1 MPLVTKY
8 GSTDNHLIV
17 ANLVLLFNL
26 FILLFMST
34 TSISTQPFSANGIS
48 YQPSAKPIV
57 VICMDGSADEYL
69 DTTLAFDRMPNL
81 KKMAAQGYRGMV
93 RGALPSFTN
102 VNNSSIVTGVSPA
115 VHGIGGN
122 FFYEAEKDR
131 EVMMNSSEFL
141 RAETLLSAAANAGR
155 KVAVVTAKEKLRD
168 ILSYH
173 LKGIAF
179 SAEKANLAS
188 LETHGIAN
196 AEEVIGHKTPAIYSA
211 DASLFVL
218 RAGVALIEK
227 GLADFLYLSLTD
239 YMQHTY
245 APDTKESLAFYE
257 AQDVELGK
265 LLALGAIVGAT
276 ADHGMN
282 AKVKADGSPNV
293 LFVESMLTEKFGVGF
308 RVICPIT
315 DPYVKHHGAL
325 GSYVVV
331 HRTDPSNIREVKN
344 WLAIQPGITEVYDK
358 ETGCRLLEL
367 PFDRTGDLIVISGR
381 DVVVGKTPAHHDLA
395 ALDGTLRSH
404 GGRYEEMV
412 PLVISHPLNNA
423 YRLKA
428 ARDPRNFDVFDF
440 TVNGT
445 NL

>member
-1 MPLVTKY
+1 
-8 GSTDNHLIV
+8 
-17 ANLVLLFNL
+17 
-26 FILLFMST
+26 MSD
-34 TSISTQPFSANGIS
+34 ISTKAFSVNGKT
-48 YQPSAKPIV
+48 YRPAARPIV

-69 DTTLAFDRMPNL
+69 DSTLAYDRMPNL
-81 KKMAAQGYRGMV
+81 KQIARAGYRGMV

-115 VHGIGGN
+115 VHGICGN
-122 FFYEAEKDR
+122 FFYDAAKDE
-131 EVMMNSSEFL
+131 EVMMNSSGYL
-141 RAETLLSAAANAGR
+141 RAETILAAAANAGR

-168 ILSYH
+168 ILSYK

-179 SAEKANLAS
+179 SAEKADQARQ
-188 LETHGIAN
+188 ETHGIA
-196 AEEVIGHKTPAIYSA
+196 EVEALVGQKTPAIYSA

-218 RAGVALIEK
+218 RAGVALVER

-245 APDTKESLAFYE
+245 APDTEASMASYE
-257 AQDVELGK
+257 AQDLELGK
-265 LLALGAIVGAT
+265 MLALGAVIGAT

-293 LFVESMLTEKFGVGF
+293 LFIETMLTRQFGEGF

-325 GSYVVV
+325 GSYVLVYL
-331 HRTDPSNIREVKN
+331 RDPSKTDEVKK
-344 WLAIQPGITEVYDK
+344 WLTVQPGITEVYDK
-358 ETGCRLLEL
+358 ETGCRLLEQ
-367 PFDRTGDLIVISGR
+367 PSDRTGDLIVLSGR
-381 DVVVGKTPAHHDLA
+381 DVVVGKTAADHDLK

-412 PLVISHPLNNA
+412 PLLISHPLNEA
-423 YRLKA
+423 YKMKA
-428 ARDPRNFDVFDF
+428 AGDPRNFDVFDF
-440 TVNGT
+440 AINGT
-445 NL
+445 N

>member
-1 MPLVTKY
+1 MNT
-8 GSTDNHLIV
+8 I
-17 ANLVLLFNL
+17 
-26 FILLFMST
+26 ST
-34 TSISTQPFSANGIS
+34 TPFSVNGKL
-48 YQPSAKPIV
+48 YTPPAKPIV

-69 DTTLAFDRMPNL
+69 DTTMTHDRMPNL
-81 KKMAAQGYRGMV
+81 KKMVLQGYRGMV

-115 VHGIGGN
+115 VHGICGN
-122 FFYEAEKDR
+122 FFYDVQKDQ
-131 EVMMNSSEFL
+131 EVMMNSSEYL
-141 RAETLLSAAANAGR
+141 RTDTLLAAAANAGR

-168 ILSYH
+168 ILSYK
-173 LKGIAF
+173 LDGIAF
-179 SAEKANLAS
+179 SAEKANQAK
-188 LETHGIAN
+188 LETHGIEN

-211 DASLFVL
+211 EASLFVL

-227 GLADFLYLSLTD
+227 GMADFLYLSLTD

-245 APDTKESLAFYE
+245 APDTEESLAFYE
-257 AQDVELGK
+257 AQDIELGK
-265 LLALGAIVGAT
+265 MLELGAIIGAT

-293 LFVESMLTEKFGVGF
+293 LFIETMLTEKFGTGF

-331 HRTDPSNIREVKN
+331 HVENDSNITEVKN
-344 WLAIQPGITEVYDK
+344 WLAQQPGITEVYDK
-358 ETGCRLLEL
+358 ETGCHILEQ
-367 PFDRTGDLIVISGR
+367 PADRTGDLFVLSAR
-381 DVVVGKTPAHHDLA
+381 DVVVGKTAADHDLK

-412 PLVISHPLNNA
+412 PLVVSHPLNSV
-423 YRLKA
+423 YKMKA
-428 ARDPRNFDVFDF
+428 QGDPRNFDVFDF
-440 TVNGT
+440 AVNGT
-445 NL
+445 H

>member
-1 MPLVTKY
+1 M
-8 GSTDNHLIV
+8 DN
-17 ANLVLLFNL
+17 
-26 FILLFMST
+26 
-34 TSISTQPFSANGIS
+34 ISTKSFSANNRIYS
-48 YQPSAKPIV
+48 PPAKPIV

-69 DTTLAFDRMPNL
+69 DTTLVHDRMPNL
-81 KKMAAQGYRGMV
+81 KKMILQGYRGMV

-115 VHGIGGN
+115 VHGICGN
-122 FFYEAEKDR
+122 FFYDAEKDE
-131 EVMMNSSEFL
+131 EVMMNAATYL
-141 RAETLLSAAANAGR
+141 RAETLLAAAAQAGR

-168 ILSYH
+168 ILSH
-173 LKGIAF
+173 QLKGIAF
-179 SAEKANLAS
+179 SAEKAAQAT
-188 LETHGIAN
+188 LEIHGIEN
-196 AEEVIGHKTPAIYSA
+196 IEELVGEKTPAIYSA
-211 DASLFVL
+211 EASLFVL
-218 RAGVALIEK
+218 RAGVALMEK
-227 GLADFLYLSLTD
+227 DMADFLYLSLTD

-245 APDTKESLAFYE
+245 APDTEESLAFYE

-265 LLALGAIVGAT
+265 MLQLGAIIGAT

-293 LFVESMLTEKFGVGF
+293 LFIETILTEKFGSGF

-331 HRTDPSNIREVKN
+331 HVDDNTKINEVKN
-344 WLAIQPGITEVYDK
+344 WLVLQPGITEVYDK
-358 ETGCRLLEL
+358 ETGCRILEQ
-367 PFDRTGDLIVISGR
+367 PSDRTGDLFVLSAR
-381 DVVVGKTPAHHDLA
+381 DVVVGKTAAHHDLK

-412 PLVISHPLNNA
+412 PMVISQPLNHI
-423 YRLKA
+423 YKLKA
-428 ARDPRNFDVFDF
+428 QGDPRNFDIFDF

-445 NL
+445 LAVH

>member
-1 MPLVTKY
+1 MT
-8 GSTDNHLIV
+8 N
-17 ANLVLLFNL
+17 
-26 FILLFMST
+26 
-34 TSISTQPFSANGIS
+34 ISTKAFSVNGIT
-48 YQPSAKPIV
+48 YQPAAKPIV

-69 DTTLAFDRMPNL
+69 DNTMAFDRMPNL
-81 KKMAAQGYRGMV
+81 KQMAKTGYRGMA
-93 RGALPSFTN
+93 RDALPSFTN

-115 VHGIGGN
+115 VHGICGN
-122 FFYEAEKDR
+122 FFYDVAKDQ
-131 EVMMNSSEFL
+131 EVMMNSSEYL
-141 RAETLLSAAANAGR
+141 RVDTILAAAADAGR

-168 ILSYH
+168 ILSYK

-179 SAEKANLAS
+179 SAEKANQAKP
-188 LETHGIAN
+188 ETHGIGDVEA
-196 AEEVIGHKTPAIYSA
+196 VVGHKTPAIYSA

-245 APDTKESLAFYE
+245 APDTEASLAFYE
-257 AQDVELGK
+257 AQDKELGK
-265 LLALGAIVGAT
+265 MLALGAIIGAT

-282 AKVKADGSPNV
+282 AKIKADGSPNV
-293 LFVESMLTEKFGVGF
+293 LFVETMLKEKFGDGF

-331 HRTDPSNIREVKN
+331 HLSDLSRIDEVKK
-344 WLAIQPGITEVYDK
+344 WLAFQPGITEVYDR
-358 ETGCRLLEL
+358 ETGCRLLEQ
-367 PFDRTGDLIVISGR
+367 PADRTGDLMVLSGR
-381 DVVVGKTPAHHDLA
+381 DVVVGKTAAHHDLK

-412 PLVISHPLNNA
+412 PLVISHPLNKI
-423 YRLKA
+423 YKLKA
-428 ARDPRNFDVFDF
+428 AGDPRNFDVFDF
-440 TVNGT
+440 AINGT
-445 NL
+445 N